1 MEIEEENLEQQY
13 IGLDNLLELLGNPTR
28 RAILS
33 KLAKVPHSAPELA
46 NDIGISRQAIHSQL
60 KLLSDAGI
68 IENIESDDSRGG
80 KFRINSNI
88 SVRIDITPNYYNI
101 KYNTRKA
108 LTEMGT
114 LQFEDLNCAPQ
125 YSKIQT
131 ADKKIK
137 FLGDQIVQIEKS
149 ISNLDDERREQLNRK
164 QCLLF
169 EIKKLMNSQYKEKL
183 EKLMKERDQGI
194 KAKSLRE
201 IFNLSEEILFT
212 MFFNPQKYSNKINI
226 NRLMDDIFL
235 DMDYHQR
242 NQRFGSVRSLL
253 EDMSR
258 LMGFLYEDDDNWF
271 FDF

>member
-1 MEIEEENLEQQY
+1 MEVKEEELEGQL

-33 KLAKVPHSAPELA
+33 KLAKVPNSAPGLA

-60 KLLSDAGI
+60 KLLTDAGI
-68 IENIESDDSRGG
+68 IENVESDDARGG
-80 KFRINSNI
+80 TFRINSNI

-101 KYNTRKA
+101 KYNTRSVLNEA
-108 LTEMGT
+108 RN
-114 LQFEDLNCAPQ
+114 LQIKDLNFAPQ
-125 YSKIQT
+125 YSKIES
-131 ADKKIK
+131 ADEKIK
-137 FLGDQIVQIEKS
+137 FLGDQMFKIEED
-149 ISNLDDERREQLNRK
+149 ISRLDEERKDYLNRK
-164 QCLLF
+164 QCLLS
-169 EIKKLMNSQYKEKL
+169 EIKQLMHSQYKEKI
-183 EKLMKERDQGI
+183 EKLMKDRDQAI

-212 MFFNPQKYSNKINI
+212 MFFNPQNYSDKINI
-226 NRLMDDIFL
+226 NKLMDEIFL
-235 DMDYHQR
+235 DMDTYQR

-258 LMGFLYEDDDNWF
+258 LMGFLTEDEDNWF

>member
-1 MEIEEENLEQQY
+1 MEIDEENLEQQF
-13 IGLDNLLELLGNPTR
+13 IGLDSLLELLGNPTR

-80 KFRINSNI
+80 KFIINSNL

-101 KYNTRKA
+101 KYNTRKT
-108 LTEMGT
+108 LTEMGA

-125 YSKIQT
+125 YSKIQS
-131 ADKKIK
+131 ADEKIK
-137 FLGDQIVQIEKS
+137 FLGDHILQIEKH
-149 ISNLDDERREQLNRK
+149 ISDLDDQRREQLNRK

-169 EIKKLMNSQYKEKL
+169 EIKKLMHSQYKEKL
-183 EKLMKERDQGI
+183 EKLMKERDQSI
-194 KAKSLRE
+194 KAKSLKE
-201 IFNLSEEILFT
+201 ISNLSEEILFT